1 MGDFSASSIHCSR
14 LHDCHGNDG
23 DALIRRRVDSPQS
36 VLGPLLS
43 SMAGLS
49 FTRHPLQD
57 PPGRKI
63 TKKGTRTVEDSI
75 PRGSWR
81 SAIATSD
88 FTPPA
93 PIVVKRRRFTTLIDD
108 DDCGMDGGDATPGVA
123 RKLGD
128 LLDKVA
134 SESADPK
141 EERQGD
147 SIEP

>member
-1 MGDFSASSIHCSR
+1 MGDFSASSIHRSR
-14 LHDCHGNDG
+14 LHDCHG
-23 DALIRRRVDSPQS
+23 DALIRHRVDSPQS
-36 VLGPLLS
+36 VLDPLLS

-57 PPGRKI
+57 PRGRKI

-75 PRGSWR
+75 PRGSRR
-81 SAIATSD
+81 SAIASSD

-108 DDCGMDGGDATPGVA
+108 DDCGMDDGDATPGVA
-123 RKLGD
+123 RKLWD

-141 EERQGD
+141 EERQGY

>member
-1 MGDFSASSIHCSR
+1 MGDFSASSIHRSR
-14 LHDCHGNDG
+14 LHDCHG
-23 DALIRRRVDSPQS
+23 DALIRHRVDSPQS
-36 VLGPLLS
+36 VLDPLLS

-57 PPGRKI
+57 PCGRKI
-63 TKKGTRTVEDSI
+63 TKEGTHAVEDSI
-75 PRGSWR
+75 PRGSR
-81 SAIATSD
+81 CSGIASSD

-108 DDCGMDGGDATPGVA
+108 DDCGMDDGDATPGVA

-134 SESADPK
+134 SESAGPE
-141 EERQGD
+141 EERQGMN
-147 SIEP
+147 